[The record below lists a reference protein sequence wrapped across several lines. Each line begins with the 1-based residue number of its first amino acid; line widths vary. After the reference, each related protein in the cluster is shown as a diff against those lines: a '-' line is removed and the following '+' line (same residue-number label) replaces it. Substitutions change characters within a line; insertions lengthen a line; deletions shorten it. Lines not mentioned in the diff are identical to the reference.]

1 MPSKMYL
8 ILRSARQGASR
19 RTHSGAAAYFSDT
32 SRVTQ
37 KSRFRRGCGWLWGAA
52 MKMAHNADIRTLAGS
67 AHALA
72 DCRSMRLFAREIMPV
87 LKTW

>member
-1 MPSKMYL
+1 M
-8 ILRSARQGASR
+8 
-19 RTHSGAAAYFSDT
+19 
-32 SRVTQ
+32 
-37 KSRFRRGCGWLWGAA
+37 WGAA